1 MKLMTKAIRDALP
14 ALYST
19 EETPLA
25 EKRVAV
31 KFFNPCGAG
40 TWLAVEG
47 SEEDDDTIF
56 FGWAEIHPGCGEWGN
71 FSLNELA
78 SVRLRFGLGIER
90 DLYFGTPKFG
100 ETEYATR

>member
-1 MKLMTKAIRDALP
+1 MKLLTRDIKAALP

-19 EETPLA
+19 EDVPLA
-25 EKRVAV
+25 EKRIVA

-40 TWLAVEG
+40 TWLVVEG
-47 SEEDDDTIF
+47 DDEGDDTIF
-56 FGWAEIHPGCGEWGN
+56 FGWAEILPGCGEWGN

-78 SVRLRFGLGIER
+78 SQRLQFGLGIER
-90 DLYFGTPKFG
+90 DIYFGMPKFG